1 MGHCQSSIQNKV
13 EDKKSMLSIFE
24 DKIIFWYINM
34 SGEGA
39 DLNNGQIHSLA
50 LPICDIYMTA
60 VSVVCL
66 NNTDNLCSSLS
77 LYQFMILSSAH
88 SW

>member
-1 MGHCQSSIQNKV
+1 MGHCQSSIQNKI

-39 DLNNGQIHSLA
+39 DLIEQWPNSLFSIA
-50 LPICDIYMTA
+50 
-60 VSVVCL
+60 
-66 NNTDNLCSSLS
+66 NLWYLYDCCFCSLFEQ
-77 LYQFMILSSAH
+77 YR
-88 SW
+88 

>member
-1 MGHCQSSIQNKV
+1 
-13 EDKKSMLSIFE
+13 
-24 DKIIFWYINM
+24 M

-60 VSVVCL
+60 VSLVCL
-66 NNTDNLCSSLS
+66 NSTDNLCSSLS
-77 LYQFMILSSAH
+77 PYQFMILSSAQT
-88 SW
+88 